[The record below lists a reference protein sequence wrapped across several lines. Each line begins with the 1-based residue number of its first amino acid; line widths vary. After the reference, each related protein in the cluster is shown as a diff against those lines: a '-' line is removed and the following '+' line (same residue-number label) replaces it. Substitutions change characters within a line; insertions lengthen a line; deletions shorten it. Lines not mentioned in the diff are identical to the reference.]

1 MEKISVIIPC
11 RNEEKYIANCLN
23 SIIKNDYPKDFIEV
37 FVVDGLSNDGTQD
50 IVEEFSKK
58 HNFIFLIINKNK
70 TAPYAMNLGIEKSTG
85 EYIIRLDAHGEIPC
99 NYFST
104 LVEWSKKLNADN
116 TGAVLITDVINKTPK
131 SLSIVKVLSNKFG
144 VGNSLFR
151 VGINSIQEVD
161 TVTFGCYKKSVF
173 RKIGL
178 YDERLERNQDIELN
192 KRLKKNGGHIF
203 LLPHLYSTYHARET
217 FSGIAKNNFQT
228 GLWNMLTVYYT
239 KTFSSLSLRHFIPL
253 MFYLSIILPLIV
265 MLWYHPAGLI
275 TAAILGIYFSV
286 LLFVGIRIKETS
298 TPLHLILWAF
308 MTLHFSYGFGSL
320 VGLFR
325 IDILFG
331 RTYR

>member
-37 FVVDGLSNDGTQD
+37 FVVDGLSNDSTRD
-50 IVEEFSKK
+50 IVEGFSKK
-58 HNFIFLIINKNK
+58 YSFIFLLINENK

-85 EYIIRLDAHGEIPC
+85 EYIIRLDAHGEIPN

-104 LVEWSKKLNADN
+104 LIEWGKKLNADN
-116 TGAVLITDVINKTPK
+116 TGAVWITDVINKTPK

-151 VGINSIQEVD
+151 IGIDSIKEVD
-161 TVTFGCYKKSVF
+161 TVPFGCYKKSVF

-178 YDERLERNQDIELN
+178 YNERLKRNQDIELN

-203 LLPHLYSTYHARET
+203 LLPHLFSTYYARES

-228 GLWNMLTVYYT
+228 GFWNMLTVYYT

-253 MFYLSIILPLIV
+253 MFCLSIIVPLIL
-265 MLWYHPAGLI
+265 MIWYLPAGLI
-275 TAAILGIYFSV
+275 SAAILLIYFTVMLST
-286 LLFVGIRIKETS
+286 GIRIKETS
-298 TPLHLILWAF
+298 TPLHLVLCAF
-308 MTLHFSYGFGSL
+308 IVLHFSYGFGSAL
-320 VGLFR
+320 GLFR

-331 RTYR
+331 KTYR